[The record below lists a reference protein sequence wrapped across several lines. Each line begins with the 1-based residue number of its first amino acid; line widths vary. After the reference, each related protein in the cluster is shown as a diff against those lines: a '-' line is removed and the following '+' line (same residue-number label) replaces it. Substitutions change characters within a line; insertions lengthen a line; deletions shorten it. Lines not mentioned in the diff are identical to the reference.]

1 MCGEDGQMDR
11 NMAAA
16 EAKRR
21 RTDQGQSLR
30 DKLLA
35 SFTWRGDSPD
45 RGRWA
50 DITGWWRD
58 AEILGSLGGALSA
71 LHPDARPTVILG
83 PQSRGML
90 VGGLVAVSMGIGMV
104 EVRKN
109 GEPSADSDAW
119 RQRTTPPDY
128 RDRHLTLGFRRDLVK
143 AGDKVLF
150 VDDWI
155 DTGGQALGVH
165 GLVTDAG
172 ARWIGAAVIVDALT
186 DPRLR
191 RDLDVRALIQ
201 GRELNALP

>member
-1 MCGEDGQMDR
+1 MER
-11 NMAAA
+11 NTAAA

-21 RTDQGQSLR
+21 RAEQGVTLR
-30 DKLLA
+30 DRLVA
-35 SFTWRGDSPD
+35 SFCWRGDSTD

-58 AEILGSLGGALSA
+58 PEILGSLGPAIAALY
-71 LHPDARPTVILG
+71 PDARPTVILG

-90 VGGLVAVSMGIGMV
+90 VGGLVATSLGLGMV
-104 EVRKN
+104 EVRKDE
-109 GEPSADSDAW
+109 GPSADSDAW

-128 RDRHLTLGFRRDLVK
+128 RDRHLTLGFPKDLVK
-143 AGDKVLF
+143 SGDQVLF

-172 ARWIGAAVIVDALT
+172 ARWLGAAVIVDALT

-191 RDLDVRALIQ
+191 RDLGVRALIQ
-201 GRELNALP
+201 GRELDALP